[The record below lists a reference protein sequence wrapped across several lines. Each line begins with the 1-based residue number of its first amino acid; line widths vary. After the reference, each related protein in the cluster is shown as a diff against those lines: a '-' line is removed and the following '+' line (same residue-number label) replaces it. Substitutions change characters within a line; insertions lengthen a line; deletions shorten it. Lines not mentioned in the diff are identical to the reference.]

1 MEASVGSF
9 SAARRNEARGNFKET
24 RVGGGGRARRMR
36 RIVAAV
42 SVYKMSIAGCK
53 SWCGMGA
60 GAHRRT
66 RTWMRRCKKRNVLG
80 VRRGQGEGRG
90 RASLLG
96 NKEAKLSSLIPFP
109 SRFLPLGK

>member
-24 RVGGGGRARRMR
+24 RVGGGGKGRTRRT
-36 RIVAAV
+36 VAAV

>member
-24 RVGGGGRARRMR
+24 RVGGGGKGRMR
-36 RIVAAV
+36 RTVAAV
-42 SVYKMSIAGCK
+42 SVYKMNIAGCK

-66 RTWMRRCKKRNVLG
+66 RTWMRRCKKRNVLV